1 MHSPNMTFPKLRYEV
16 VVDWIEIEIHTAQT
30 TNFQTV
36 QRVLGEIECLPEGAQ
51 DAKKFVDAQDE
62 GAGGA
67 ASIFRFRIQ
76 NPERFHRVNALVRKL
91 ADRFALVDTPHLTAI
106 EVAFDTYSHGATN
119 RQLAEIATDRYRFS
133 TAVPFLDWHFYRKTG
148 ETRYIDRKS
157 GADGLIRREIVRSFE
172 DGYQL
177 TDTGDKKADVRH
189 HLYVKAWDSGE
200 RLANHDEWRARHEV
214 TLRGI
219 ALPCTTLAELENID
233 FAKLANH
240 FKYRRLADDL
250 SPLSR
255 LCAQWGGNQ
264 IGRRG
269 EYPRKHKSIVG
280 KYRKTSPS
288 MFRSWVVAD
297 PLNGIALEELRTLTR
312 RWRSERRNPVL
323 HNRADSSEHSDATTQ
338 VNAGSSDDTLLIGVN
353 THYPSL
359 DSFGR
364 DQSNEL
370 PGSCLPDSLR
380 SPATTA
386 HTTDINDEAMPPA
399 MLRMLRF
406 MAIDDD

>member
-1 MHSPNMTFPKLRYEV
+1 MTFPRLRHEV

-36 QRVLGEIECLPEGAQ
+36 QRVIREIERLPVGTS

-62 GAGGA
+62 RDGRA

-76 NPERFHRVNALVRKL
+76 NPERFHHVNALVQEL
-91 ADRFALVDTPHLTAI
+91 AGRFALVDTPRLTAI
-106 EVAFDTYSHGATN
+106 EVAFDTYSHGAIK

-133 TAVPFLDWHFYRKTG
+133 SAVPFQDWHFYRKAG
-148 ETRYIDRKS
+148 ETRYIDRKG
-157 GADGLIRREIVRSFE
+157 GADGMIRREIVRSFE

-177 TDTGDKKADVRH
+177 ADTGDKKADVRH
-189 HLYVKAWDSGE
+189 HLYVKAWDNGDPI
-200 RLANHDEWRARHEV
+200 ADQGEWRARDEV
-214 TLRGI
+214 TLRGV
-219 ALPCTTLAELENID
+219 ALPCATLAELENID

-269 EYPRKHKSIVG
+269 EYPRRHKSIVG

-288 MFRSWVVAD
+288 TFRSWVVAD
-297 PLNGIALEELRTLTR
+297 PLNGIVHEELRALTR
-312 RWRSERRNPVL
+312 RWRSERRSPVL
-323 HNRADSSEHSDATTQ
+323 HNRADSSEHSDAATL
-338 VNAGSSDDTLLIGVN
+338 VNAGLSDGTLLIGVN